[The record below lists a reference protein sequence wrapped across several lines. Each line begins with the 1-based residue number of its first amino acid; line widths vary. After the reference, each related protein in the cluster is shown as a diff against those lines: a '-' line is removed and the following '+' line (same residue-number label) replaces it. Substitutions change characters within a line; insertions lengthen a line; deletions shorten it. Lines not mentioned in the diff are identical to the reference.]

1 MMTPS
6 GNARAALGRCLLL
19 FVASRLLYL
28 VLIDP
33 RYLFILP
40 GDELYV
46 GTIAQE
52 LLTGLKL
59 PWSQMHPYWTAWT
72 KGLSARSLASVQ
84 RGKEQFEALFVG
96 RAPSALESPLRR

>member
-52 LLTGLKL
+52 LLMGLEL

-84 RGKEQFEALFVG
+84 RGKERSEERRVG
-96 RAPSALESPLRR
+96 KECRSRWSPYH